1 MPYVVR
7 ICLLKFC
14 WLRLENPVQCC
25 CGDRLCSACFTQSYT
40 PENLFAL
47 VSYTEYFLKV
57 QYRSAVEI
65 DFVVRVSHKVSHFTP
80 ENLLAL
86 IILNIIFECPVK
98 CNCGDR
104 LWSTCF
110 HTK

>member
-1 MPYVVR
+1 MEIDSVV
-7 ICLLKFC
+7 LVSHKVSHF
-14 WLRLENPVQCC
+14 
-25 CGDRLCSACFTQSYT
+25 T

-57 QYRSAVEI
+57 QYRPAVEI
-65 DFVVRVSHKVSHFTP
+65 DFVVHVSHKVSRFTP

-86 IILNIIFECPVK
+86 IILNIILECPVK
-98 CNCGDR
+98 CSCGDR